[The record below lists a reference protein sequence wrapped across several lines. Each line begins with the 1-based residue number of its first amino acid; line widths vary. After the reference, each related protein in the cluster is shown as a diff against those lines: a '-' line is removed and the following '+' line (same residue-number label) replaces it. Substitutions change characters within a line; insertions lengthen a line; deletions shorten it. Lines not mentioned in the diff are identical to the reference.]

1 MKHRHIPYDAN
12 NQAFMKLKPTL
23 NFWQLWNM
31 SFGYLGIQFGF
42 ALQNA
47 NVSRIFETL
56 GAEVDKIPILWIAA
70 PVSGLIMQPIIG
82 HMSDK
87 TWNRLGRRK
96 PYFLMGALLASL
108 SLIFMPNS
116 PALWIAAGM
125 LWMMDGSINI
135 SMEPFRAFVGD
146 MLPEDQRTQGFAMQ
160 TFFIGVGS
168 VVASLLPYI
177 FTNWIGLANTAPEG
191 MIPPSVKWSFYI
203 GGAVFLLAVLWTIFS
218 TREYSPEEMEAFHGN
233 PQNNPTPEAHSNSI
247 RIHPKSYF
255 IEGAVLV
262 ALGTIFTALVYHYH
276 WQKELYIL
284 SVGVQAYGIIQWI
297 AAFLYSRGSR
307 SGVVEIIHD
316 LKHMP
321 KTMRQLAVVQFFT
334 WTAMFSMF
342 IYTTPAVTAFHFGS
356 SDPQSLIYNQGADW
370 VGVMMGVYNGIAA
383 LIAFALPLVAKRLS
397 RVATHAI
404 CLVIGGVGFLSIY
417 FFKEPNWLLLSMS
430 AIGVAWAAILTF
442 PYAILTIALPH
453 QKMGIYM
460 GIFNFFIVIPQI
472 VIIAILGLLMRTLF
486 HGEAI
491 YALVFGGISMII
503 AAVTTLRVTDH
514 SHQV

>member
-1 MKHRHIPYDAN
+1 
-12 NQAFMKLKPTL
+12 MKLKPTL

-56 GAEVDKIPILWIAA
+56 GAEVEKIPVLWIAA

-82 HMSDK
+82 YMSDK

-96 PYFLMGALLASL
+96 PYFLVGALLASL
-108 SLIFMPNS
+108 SLLIMPNS
-116 PALWIAAGM
+116 PALWVAAGM

-146 MLPEDQRTQGFAMQ
+146 MLPESQRTHGFAMQ

-168 VVASLLPYI
+168 VIASLLPYI
-177 FTNWIGLANTAPEG
+177 FTNWIGLENTAPEG

-203 GGAVFLLAVLWTIFS
+203 GGTVFLSAVLWTIFS
-218 TREYSPEEMEAFHGN
+218 TREYSPEELQSFETDNANTSNLSAATENELTISPGN
-233 PQNNPTPEAHSNSI
+233 
-247 RIHPKSYF
+247 YF
-255 IEGAVLV
+255 IEGLILV
-262 ALGTIFTALVYHYH
+262 AGGAILTFFVFQQR
-276 WQKELYIL
+276 WEKELYIL
-284 SVGVQAYGIIQWI
+284 SVGVPVYGIIQWV
-297 AAFLYSRGSR
+297 AALLYKSGKR

-316 LKHMP
+316 LKNMP
-321 KTMRQLAVVQFFT
+321 TTMKQLAIVQFFT
-334 WTAMFSMF
+334 WTALFSMF

-356 SDPQSLIYNQGADW
+356 SDPQSLLYNEGADW

-383 LIAFALPLVAKRLS
+383 LIAFSLPVLARKWT
-397 RVATHAI
+397 RVRTHAI
-404 CLVIGGVGFLSIY
+404 CLVIGGIGFLSIY
-417 FFKEPNWLLLSMS
+417 FFKDPKWLLLSMT

-453 QKMGIYM
+453 HKMGIYM

-472 VIIAILGLLMRTLF
+472 VIIAVLGLLMRTVF
-486 HGEAI
+486 QGQAI
-491 YALVFGGISMII
+491 YALVFGGISMMI
-503 AAVTTLRVTDH
+503 AALTTLWVKDQNHHTQEASLKH
-514 SHQV
+514 ES

>member
-1 MKHRHIPYDAN
+1 MKP
-12 NQAFMKLKPTL
+12 KPIL

-82 HMSDK
+82 YLSDK

-96 PYFLMGALLASL
+96 PYFLIGAILASL
-108 SLIFMPNS
+108 SLIIMPNS
-116 PALWIAAGM
+116 PMLWVAAGM
-125 LWMMDGSINI
+125 LWLMDGSINI

-168 VVASLLPYI
+168 VIASLLPYI
-177 FTNWIGLANTAPEG
+177 FSNWIGLANTAPEG

-203 GGAVFLLAVLWTIFS
+203 GGTVFLSAVLWTIFS
-218 TREYSPEEMEAFHGN
+218 TREYSPEELESFH
-233 PQNNPTPEAHSNSI
+233 AHAGEDEDAQTEGLTIVPSHYLI
-247 RIHPKSYF
+247 EGGVLVLIGLIFTYF
-255 IEGAVLV
+255 I
-262 ALGTIFTALVYHYH
+262 HH
-276 WQKELYIL
+276 HQWQKELYIL
-284 SVGVQAYGIIQWI
+284 SVGVPVYGLIQWI
-297 AAFLYSRGSR
+297 AAGLYRSGQR

-321 KTMRQLAVVQFFT
+321 KTMQQLAIVQFFT
-334 WTAMFSMF
+334 WTALFSMF

-356 SDPQSLIYNQGADW
+356 SDPQSLLYNQGADW

-383 LIAFALPLVAKRLS
+383 LIAFLLPVIAKKIT
-397 RVATHAI
+397 RVTTHAL
-404 CLVIGGVGFLSIY
+404 CLVIGGIGFLSIY
-417 FFKEPNWLLLSMS
+417 FIKDPHWLLLSMT

-453 QKMGIYM
+453 RKMGIYM

-472 VIIAILGLLMRTLF
+472 VIIAVLGLLMRTVF

-491 YALVFGGISMII
+491 YALVFGGVSMII
-503 AAVTTLRVTDH
+503 AAGTTLLVSDH
-514 SHQV
+514 QQQA